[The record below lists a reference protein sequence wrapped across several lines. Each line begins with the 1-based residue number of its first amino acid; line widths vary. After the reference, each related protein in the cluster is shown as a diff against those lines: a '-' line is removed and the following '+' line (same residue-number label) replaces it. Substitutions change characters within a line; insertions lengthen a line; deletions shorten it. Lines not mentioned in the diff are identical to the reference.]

1 MALGNNSSAIYV
13 DIRNGKIFRYSKTEQ
28 EGTTPILNSRGEK
41 KHYFIYDYIEGHVTG
56 FSTREEEMQGTT
68 KLVFQVHLTDGGE
81 NYVVKMG
88 VETAYFR
95 MLCSVMPNIDWSYPV
110 RLIPRIKEE
119 NGVKKSSMII
129 VNNNNPVKFYFTKEN
144 PNGKPDIVVT
154 RNKKNEI
161 VDIDREDET
170 QFFLNLVSQMKD
182 KLSHP
187 AVTRQ
192 PSTSISVITEE
203 EDEPVVSK
211 APSKSVG
218 TKVKTFHTDEDSN
231 DLPF

>member
-1 MALGNNSSAIYV
+1 V

-28 EGTTPILNSRGEK
+28 EGTTPVLNSKGEK
-41 KHYFIYDYIEGHVTG
+41 KHYFIYDYIEGHVTS

-68 KLVFQVHLTDGGE
+68 KLVFQIHLSDGGD

-95 MLCSVMPNIDWSYPV
+95 MFCSVIPNIDWNYPV

-129 VNNNNPVKFYFTKEN
+129 VNNNLPIKFYFTKDD
-144 PNGKPDIVVT
+144 PKGKPDITVT
-154 RNKKNEI
+154 KNKKGEI
-161 VDIDREDET
+161 IDIDREDET
-170 QFFLNLVSQMKD
+170 QFFMNVVSQAKS
-182 KLSHP
+182 KLVHL
-187 AVTRQ
+187 AVAKQ

-203 EDEPVVSK
+203 EPVITSKVSQKGIGSKTKSSENDE
-211 APSKSVG
+211 
-218 TKVKTFHTDEDSN
+218 FID